1 MRIFLHQVRDDFRVG
16 FGGKLVAFFLQLFLQ
31 FEVVLDNSVVHH
43 DDLASAVAM
52 RMGVLFR
59 GAAVRGPACMADSVG
74 AFERRLGDGLFE
86 ITKFSRSAADFQLP
100 GLRHNGDAGR
110 IIAAVLELAQ
120 AFDDDRHDFLGPD
133 IADYSAHTR
142 RLLRKLPAA

>member
-1 MRIFLHQVRDDFRVG
+1 L
-16 FGGKLVAFFLQLFLQ
+16 LL
-31 FEVVLDNSVVHH
+31 EVVFANSVVH
-43 DDLASAVAM
+43 DDDVPVAIAM
-52 RMGVLFR
+52 RMGVLFG
-59 GAAVRGPACMADSVG
+59 GAAVRGPACMADSVR
-74 AFERRLGDGLFE
+74 AFERRLGDGLFQ
-86 ITKFSRSAADFQLP
+86 IAKFSRSAADFQLP

>member
-1 MRIFLHQVRDDFRVG
+1 VT
-16 FGGKLVAFFLQLFLQ
+16 
-31 FEVVLDNSVVHH
+31 
-43 DDLASAVAM
+43 
-52 RMGVLFR
+52 
-59 GAAVRGPACMADSVG
+59 ACITDSVG
-74 AFERRLGDGLFE
+74 AFERILVDVLFN

-142 RLLRKLPAA
+142 RLLRKILAAQQNSMDLILPTAVQTAVQSTISKRYSSMTVLVSTSFEMCSSCFWASSRLQPSRFRT